1 MSTLISELRPWLKLL
16 ARRRSRMAL
25 GALLLALTVGAAI
38 GLLALSGWFIT
49 ATALT
54 GALLAAGVT
63 ASLDVYAPGAGI
75 RFFAVLR
82 TVARYLER
90 IYSHDSVLRLLAELR
105 SGMFAVLARLDARA
119 LGQRRASEWLNR

>member
-54 GALLAAGVT
+54 GALLAAGVNQT
-63 ASLDVYAPGAGI
+63 NLN
-75 RFFAVLR
+75 FF
-82 TVARYLER
+82 
-90 IYSHDSVLRLLAELR
+90 
-105 SGMFAVLARLDARA
+105 
-119 LGQRRASEWLNR
+119 